1 MSREE
6 MQHLIRSAGYEP
18 RQRTNLYERWVEE
31 VETEE
36 MVRRYAGAFTPAAA
50 GRGAG
55 GVAVVG

>member
-1 MSREE
+1 

-31 VETEE
+31 GETEE
-36 MVRRYAGAFTPAAA
+36 MVRRYAGALVPAAA

-55 GVAVVG
+55 GLAVVG